1 MNFSEPFL
9 DRYFK
14 VTFISSS
21 ENRQSFFYGFA
32 EQLFQNFQKITI
44 KKQRDRVYICYVAGL
59 RSFLGNFLEF
69 PEQLISRAIVID
81 CF

>member
-44 KKQRDRVYICYVAGL
+44 KKQRDRVYISYVVLGA
-59 RSFLGNFLEF
+59 FLGNFLEF